1 MKLLLDENLSWLHA
15 AALRDRGHDAV
26 AAVEAGL
33 AGEPDE
39 RVRAFAINT
48 GRILLTLDADF
59 ANILRFPAGRN
70 SGCDPIEGTSA
81 D

>member
-1 MKLLLDENLSWLHA
+1 MPVVSLQLP
-15 AALRDRGHDAV
+15 LRERGHDAV

-39 RVRAFAINT
+39 RIRAYAIDT

-59 ANILRFPAGRN
+59 ANILRFPPAETPGVT
-70 SGCDPIEGTSA
+70 IEGTSA